1 MNIIYLIVG
10 ILVLILGYVYFTY
23 DPFKVPTKKKPI
35 KIKEVDPEKEI
46 AIDILKTEIEKLERR
61 IRITRS
67 ERARMIN
74 LNRVLNYIEK
84 L

>member
-10 ILVLILGYVYFTY
+10 ILVLILGYIYFTF
-23 DPFKVPTKKKPI
+23 DPFKVPSKKKPV
-35 KIKEVDPEKEI
+35 KIEEVDPEKEI